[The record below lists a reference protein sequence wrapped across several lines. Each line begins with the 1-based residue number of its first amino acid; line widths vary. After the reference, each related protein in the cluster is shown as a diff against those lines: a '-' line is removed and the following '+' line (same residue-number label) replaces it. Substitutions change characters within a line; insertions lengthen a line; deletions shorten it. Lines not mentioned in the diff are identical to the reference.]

1 MAKFLGRVAKV
12 LGGMDKVMEARP
24 RPWGRDKSRGGVDK
38 ALVMLPRPCW
48 CGQGCDGVAKDV
60 GA

>member
-1 MAKFLGRVAKV
+1 
-12 LGGMDKVMEARP
+12 MEARP
-24 RPWGRDKSRGGVDK
+24 RPWGRGQSRGGVDK
-38 ALVMLPRPCW
+38 ALVTLPRPCW